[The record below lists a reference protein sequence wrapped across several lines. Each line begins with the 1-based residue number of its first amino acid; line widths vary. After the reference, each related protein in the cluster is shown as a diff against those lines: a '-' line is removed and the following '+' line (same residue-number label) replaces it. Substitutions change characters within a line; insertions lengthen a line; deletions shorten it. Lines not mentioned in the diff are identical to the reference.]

1 MKSSFNSTA
10 KKIMDEGNTQ
20 PLMSINH
27 EEANSFGY
35 NSFRNIDHPSP
46 NNGGN
51 KHQGRDSPFKDMVA
65 PPQRAKKQ
73 TSKKQEQTKSIGHY
87 ILGKSIGEGTFGK
100 VKLGSHIL
108 TGEKVISIPSSAK
121 YRLLSKF
128 SRSQRL
134 QRKLTSKGSQ
144 ERSRFLR

>member
-10 KKIMDEGNTQ
+10 NKIMEEGNTQ
-20 PLMSINH
+20 PLMSVNH
-27 EEANSFGY
+27 GEANSFGY
-35 NSFRNIDHPSP
+35 NSFRNIDHHSP
-46 NNGGN
+46 HNGGN
-51 KHQGRDSPFKDMVA
+51 KHQGKDSPFKDMVA

-108 TGEKVISIPSSAK
+108 TGEKVRSIPNSSK
-121 YRLLSKF
+121 YRLLSKY
-128 SRSQRL
+128 SKSQRSL
-134 QRKLTSKGSQ
+134 RRLTWKGSQ

>member
-1 MKSSFNSTA
+1 
-10 KKIMDEGNTQ
+10 
-20 PLMSINH
+20 
-27 EEANSFGY
+27 
-35 NSFRNIDHPSP
+35 
-46 NNGGN
+46 
-51 KHQGRDSPFKDMVA
+51 MVA

-108 TGEKVISIPSSAK
+108 TGEKVRSLTNSGK

-128 SRSQRL
+128 SKSQRSL
-134 QRKLTSKGSQ
+134 RKLTSKGFQ